1 MKNYVVI
8 DIGTG
13 NSRVALV
20 RSDGK
25 IWGMKHV
32 ENIYLHDSLYPDA
45 QYFEPWEWKDK
56 FLNMCRELVREF
68 PDVHID
74 AVTASGCRQ
83 STVFLDKDGE
93 AVYGVPNMDHRAKEF
108 LHEIAEKKMIY
119 EKTGRWLSTFPAGN
133 LYGLRKKRPELFA
146 RIAKFTSLSEW
157 MGYVF
162 TGKLTMELSLAC
174 ETQLLD
180 IGKKEWSEEIFRLYQ
195 FPMSLAPDLIAGPQM
210 LGNFTAEGKRLLG
223 VDYDLPFIVSG
234 GDTQNAV
241 AGAEGQVGDITVIS
255 GTTSP
260 LFFNV
265 KDKFYDEQERCW
277 VDLNIGGDN
286 YFIETNPGVTGLN
299 FQRFKNLMFSDV
311 SYDELNKKIM
321 GKEKVSICASFT
333 TLLFDTGE
341 HIEKGGFFMGAP
353 WNPGIDRYDFAAA
366 VLGDI
371 ACALYRNYQKLTE
384 LTTHEQTYIRGCGG
398 GFQSG
403 FLCQMLADLTGK
415 DLLLPNGFEQ
425 ASLFGCV
432 KFLNHFFDV
441 SQGESGDIG
450 SFYTYHPSDR
460 NFSKEYYRKWK
471 EFQEVV
477 CN

>member
-13 NSRVALV
+13 NSRAALV

-32 ENIYLHDSLYPDA
+32 ENVYLRDELYPDA
-45 QYFEPWEWKDK
+45 QYFEPLKWQDK
-56 FLNMCRELVREF
+56 FLNMCRELVEEF
-68 PDVHID
+68 PDIHID

-83 STVFLDKDGE
+83 STVFLDKEGK
-93 AVYGVPNMDHRAKEF
+93 AVYGVPNMDHRAKEY
-108 LHEIAEKKMIY
+108 LVEIPEKEMIY

-133 LYGLRKKRPELFA
+133 LYGLRKKRPELFE

-157 MGYVF
+157 LGYIF

-195 FPMSLAPDLIAGPQM
+195 FPMSLAPDLVAGPCS
-210 LGNFTAEGKRLLG
+210 LGNFTEEGKRLLG
-223 VDYDLPFIVSG
+223 VDYDIPFIVSG

-265 KDKFYDEQERCW
+265 KEKFYDKRERCW

-299 FQRFKNLMFSDV
+299 FQRLKNLMFSDV
-311 SYDELNKKIM
+311 SYDEMNRKLM
-321 GKEKVSICASFT
+321 EKEKATMCASFT

-341 HIEKGGFFMGAP
+341 HIKKGGFFTGAP
-353 WNPGIDRYDFAAA
+353 WDPGIDRYDFAAA

-371 ACALYRNYQKLTE
+371 ACALFRNYQKLTE
-384 LTTHEQTYIRGCGG
+384 LTEHERPYIRGCGG
-398 GFQSG
+398 GFQSA
-403 FLCQMLADLTGK
+403 FLCQTLADLTGK
-415 DLLLPNGFEQ
+415 DLLLPSGFEQ
-425 ASLFGCV
+425 ASLLGCV
-432 KFLNHFFDV
+432 KFLNSCFQV
-441 SQGESGDIG
+441 SEEESGNIG
-450 SFYTYHPSDR
+450 NFYTYHPSER
-460 NFSKEYYRKWK
+460 NFSKDYYRRWE
-471 EFQEVV
+471 EFQGVV
-477 CN
+477 CK